1 MMKVL
6 RILSRWVVGIVFMF
20 SGTVKGVDP
29 LGTAY
34 RIEDYFIAYGTDWAM
49 PLALFLSISLSALEF
64 VLGFSM
70 LFNTKVKILSWPLF
84 LLMSFFTL
92 LTLYD
97 AIYEPVADCGCFGD
111 AIKLSNWET
120 FYKNLVL
127 IIFVSI
133 IFFSRKKFKSPW
145 SSSSQ
150 LILVLIAA
158 GGFVWFS
165 FYNLNHLPVMDFRSW
180 STGSS
185 VKHEEAAEP
194 DVYLTYR
201 NINTGETKEYLS
213 PDYPWNDSVWM
224 ANWEFVSQRF
234 EDISNNNAQ
243 LKIESDDGED
253 FTRHILE
260 NPDYQFIVVAYDLD
274 ETNTASFA
282 SLNAIYDDAER
293 EDYSMVA
300 LTSSIPDKVE
310 RFKKEHHIEYDF
322 YYADDVILKTMIRS
336 NPGLILIKDGIVLNK
351 WHYNDFPGF
360 GDIFAEHI
368 EQ

>member
-1 MMKVL
+1 MMKFL

-34 RIEDYFIAYGTDWAM
+34 RIEDYFIAYGADWAM
-49 PLALFLSISLSALEF
+49 PLALLLSISLSALEF
-64 VLGFSM
+64 VLGFAM
-70 LFNTKVKILSWPLF
+70 LFNTKIKFFSWPLF
-84 LLMSFFTL
+84 LLMVFFTL

-127 IIFVSI
+127 IVFVSI
-133 IFFSRKKFKSPW
+133 IFFGRKKIRSPW
-145 SSSSQ
+145 SASSQ

-158 GGFVWFS
+158 SGFVWFS
-165 FYNLNHLPVMDFRSW
+165 VTNLKHLPVMDFRSW
-180 STGSS
+180 SKGSS
-185 VKHEEAAEP
+185 VKSIDQSEP

-201 NINTGETKEYLS
+201 NILTGETKEYLS
-213 PDYPWNDSVWM
+213 PNYPWNDSVWM
-224 ANWEFVSQRF
+224 AKWEFVSQRF
-234 EDISNNNAQ
+234 EDTGNNNAQ
-243 LKIESDDGED
+243 LKIESFEGED
-253 FTRHILE
+253 FTRHIIE

-274 ETNTASFA
+274 ETDTASFA
-282 SLNAIYDDAER
+282 KLNSIYQKAER
-293 EDYSMVA
+293 EDYSMVV
-300 LTSSIPDKVE
+300 LTSSIPGRVE
-310 RFKKEHHIEYDF
+310 RFKLDHNIEYDF
-322 YYADDVILKTMIRS
+322 YFADDVILKTMIRS
-336 NPGLILIKDGIVLNK
+336 NPGLILLKDGIVLDK
-351 WHYNDFPGF
+351 WHYNDIPGF